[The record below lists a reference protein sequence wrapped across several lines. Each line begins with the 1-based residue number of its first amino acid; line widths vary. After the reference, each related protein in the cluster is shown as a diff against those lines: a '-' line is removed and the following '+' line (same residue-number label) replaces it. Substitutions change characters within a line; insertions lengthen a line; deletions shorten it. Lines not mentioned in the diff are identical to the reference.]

1 MRTTTNTDYRTE
13 IRHRF
18 HLKFHNRITHET
30 GNATSVSSRKM
41 LTVFSMMGMSVMNK
55 KRSETSITSSDSGK
69 THQYLRTKRFIRYN
83 LYFKIH

>member
-1 MRTTTNTDYRTE
+1 MRQTTNTDNTTE
-13 IRHRF
+13 MRQCF

-30 GNATSVSSRKM
+30 GNATSVSSSKM

-55 KRSETSITSSDSGK
+55 KRRETSITSNDSGN
-69 THQYLRTKRFIRYN
+69 THQYLRTKRFLGYN